1 MFTRSNVM
9 RDAGTTIFRR
19 GEELYQ
25 EGAILDFRAEDKGF
39 MDDVFARVKGSGRLS
54 YKVRLRYNW
63 DLDYMEDY
71 SCECAAYLNYEGM
84 CKHCVAVALKYI
96 DERED
101 RPLISL
107 LRERDGGRILTTGSQ
122 PKKISGPGKA
132 RFTQTSHSLSRL
144 LQKRMLQRTLPVTE
158 GTYYGRVK
166 LVPEITAEKGSIQLR
181 LSIGTEESHK
191 YVVKDILALAGAIER
206 NEEYSYGKNLTFV
219 HAMEAFAQESRGLA
233 EFVCERAKEY
243 SAKDSYSGHYGYY
256 ASYYLPKL
264 REMELSVSE
273 FEEFIN
279 LMSGGSFWG
288 RIDSY
293 ERRLWRETEEE
304 PVRVLTI
311 HGKEE
316 GLDISVNLPKGYRG
330 RKDTFYFQE
339 GRIYRLNRACTDPVQ
354 DFLSCFEDVE
364 AGRFLFIAARDVPVF
379 CREVL
384 PALEQFFITDYSSF
398 DKESY
403 GVKEVAFEIYLD
415 ALRQDY
421 ITCQLYAVY
430 GDEQKYNV
438 FDNIG
443 IGTERDAVKELQT
456 GQQIHRYFKSY
467 DPAESRLVLS
477 GDEDMLYELLTRGI
491 EEFQQLGQVF
501 VSEVL
506 KSVKVSPAPRT
517 HVGVSLSGDLLELK
531 MTAGDLSSEQLQ
543 EILCKYDRKKKFYR
557 LKNGDFINMEG
568 EAIGALFELKEGLG
582 LNDAQLKGESILLPK
597 YRALY
602 LDAEAKE
609 WNALGM
615 ERNREFKALIR
626 NMKTVEDNDFEVPGS
641 MENVLREYQ
650 KKGYLWI
657 RALKQNG
664 FGGILADDMGL
675 GKTLQVITYLLSES
689 AEPVERECPL
699 ALIVCPASLVYNWK
713 NEFERFAPSLPVKTI
728 VGNAVERRELLE
740 GCRPGE
746 ILITSYDLL
755 KRDRESYASLRFV
768 AQIIDEAQY
777 IKNHSTQT
785 AGTVKEIS
793 AGFRLALTGT
803 PIENRLSELWS
814 IFDYL
819 MPGYL
824 YTYHKFRNDYEIPI
838 VQSRDE
844 DAGKRLQKLIRPF
857 VLRRLKR
864 DVLKDL
870 PEKLEE
876 SIFAGLEGEQQEL
889 YDAHVK
895 RLMLT
900 LDKNSDAE
908 FRKNKIQ
915 ILAELTK
922 LRQLCCDPAL
932 LYEGYKG
939 GSAKTEL
946 CLDIVKNALNG
957 GHKILLFSQFT
968 TMLDRL
974 CRIFDREK
982 ISYYLLTGATNK
994 EARRNMVQAFQ
1005 TDDTG
1010 VFCISLKAGGTG
1022 LNLTAADIVIHYDPW
1037 WNLAVQNQAT
1047 DRTHRIGQENV
1058 VSVYKLIA
1066 KDTIEEKILHLQEKK
1081 RELADRLLNAEEM
1094 GSGSF
1099 SREELL
1105 ELLQ

>member
-1 MFTRSNVM
+1 
-9 RDAGTTIFRR
+9 
-19 GEELYQ
+19 
-25 EGAILDFRAEDKGF
+25 
-39 MDDVFARVKGSGRLS
+39 
-54 YKVRLRYNW
+54 
-63 DLDYMEDY
+63 
-71 SCECAAYLNYEGM
+71 
-84 CKHCVAVALKYI
+84 
-96 DERED
+96 
-101 RPLISL
+101 
-107 LRERDGGRILTTGSQ
+107 
-122 PKKISGPGKA
+122 
-132 RFTQTSHSLSRL
+132 
-144 LQKRMLQRTLPVTE
+144 
-158 GTYYGRVK
+158 
-166 LVPEITAEKGSIQLR
+166 
-181 LSIGTEESHK
+181 
-191 YVVKDILALAGAIER
+191 
-206 NEEYSYGKNLTFV
+206 
-219 HAMEAFAQESRGLA
+219 
-233 EFVCERAKEY
+233 
-243 SAKDSYSGHYGYY
+243 
-256 ASYYLPKL
+256 
-264 REMELSVSE
+264 
-273 FEEFIN
+273 
-279 LMSGGSFWG
+279 
-288 RIDSY
+288 
-293 ERRLWRETEEE
+293 
-304 PVRVLTI
+304 
-311 HGKEE
+311 
-316 GLDISVNLPKGYRG
+316 
-330 RKDTFYFQE
+330 
-339 GRIYRLNRACTDPVQ
+339 
-354 DFLSCFEDVE
+354 
-364 AGRFLFIAARDVPVF
+364 
-379 CREVL
+379 
-384 PALEQFFITDYSSF
+384 
-398 DKESY
+398 
-403 GVKEVAFEIYLD
+403 
-415 ALRQDY
+415 
-421 ITCQLYAVY
+421 
-430 GDEQKYNV
+430 
-438 FDNIG
+438 
-443 IGTERDAVKELQT
+443 
-456 GQQIHRYFKSY
+456 
-467 DPAESRLVLS
+467 
-477 GDEDMLYELLTRGI
+477 
-491 EEFQQLGQVF
+491 
-501 VSEVL
+501 
-506 KSVKVSPAPRT
+506 
-517 HVGVSLSGDLLELK
+517 
-531 MTAGDLSSEQLQ
+531 
-543 EILCKYDRKKKFYR
+543 
-557 LKNGDFINMEG
+557 
-568 EAIGALFELKEGLG
+568 
-582 LNDAQLKGESILLPK
+582 
-597 YRALY
+597 
-602 LDAEAKE
+602 
-609 WNALGM
+609 
-615 ERNREFKALIR
+615 
-626 NMKTVEDNDFEVPGS
+626 MKTVEDNNFEVPGS

-740 GCRPGE
+740 DCRPGE